1 MSRADSAL
9 FPSPERG
16 SPQGACS
23 PGARSLWGRAPGPPG
38 PPDPKQTFTLPGSTS
53 SSHLRSEGDSQL
65 QVRRPRPSPG
75 STKRRARRPRAAWR
89 VTAAGPRGA
98 RGAGSRGRRG
108 RRLERGEPG
117 GGRLQKAAWIAA
129 AARSAPPRPAPQA
142 AKPSTQPSR
151 GLPSEQVASTGN
163 LLPTRA
169 RPHAHSEAAK
179 PAPVPPARRGYSGP
193 RLRRLL
199 PPGPSISLHFAS
211 DHHGSA
217 PANKSAAHW
226 EERPPTLGV
235 GDPRDK
241 HREGPD
247 LACKTHLQ
255 PPTLVLQAL
264 RVPSS
269 PSAGYDSSLSIF
281 NIIDIVQWEKSVRHK
296 KAEYTP

>member
-1 MSRADSAL
+1 M
-9 FPSPERG
+9 PSQKCLGQTRPFFHPLNAEAHKEPEA
-16 SPQGACS
+16 PE
-23 PGARSLWGRAPGPPG
+23 PGASGVEPPA
-38 PPDPKQTFTLPGSTS
+38 
-53 SSHLRSEGDSQL
+53 LR
-65 QVRRPRPSPG
+65 VRRTRSRL
-75 STKRRARRPRAAWR
+75 SLCTAPRAAP
-89 VTAAGPRGA
+89 TSDPRET
-98 RGAGSRGRRG
+98 RSYRSPQRRH
-108 RRLERGEPG
+108 
-117 GGRLQKAAWIAA
+117 
-129 AARSAPPRPAPQA
+129 
-142 AKPSTQPSR
+142 
-151 GLPSEQVASTGN
+151 

-169 RPHAHSEAAK
+169 KPHAHSEAAK
-179 PAPVPPARRGYSGP
+179 PAPIPLARRGHSGP

-199 PPGPSISLHFAS
+199 PPGPGISLHFAS

-255 PPTLVLQAL
+255 PPTLVLQDL

-296 KAEYTP
+296 KAEHTPWYKVQTFGT

>member
-1 MSRADSAL
+1 MACD
-9 FPSPERG
+9 RG
-16 SPQGACS
+16 GA
-23 PGARSLWGRAPGPPG
+23 
-38 PPDPKQTFTLPGSTS
+38 
-53 SSHLRSEGDSQL
+53 
-65 QVRRPRPSPG
+65 
-75 STKRRARRPRAAWR
+75 
-89 VTAAGPRGA
+89 A
-98 RGAGSRGRRG
+98 RGAGRG
-108 RRLERGEPG
+108 ERGAEGAG
-117 GGRLQKAAWIAA
+117 GGGWSAASPAA
-129 AARSAPPRPAPQA
+129 GGCKRRPGSPPRPARLRPARPRRRPSPRHGLLRVLSVIRSPQ
-142 AKPSTQPSR
+142 R
-151 GLPSEQVASTGN
+151 RH

-169 RPHAHSEAAK
+169 KPHAHSEAAK
-179 PAPVPPARRGYSGP
+179 PAPIPLARRGHSGP

-199 PPGPSISLHFAS
+199 PPGPGISLHFAS

-241 HREGPD
+241 HRKGPD

-255 PPTLVLQAL
+255 PPTLVLQDL

-296 KAEYTP
+296 KAEHTPWYKVQTFGT